1 MVGVVKMIIELF
13 CGAGGASEGIRQAIG
28 RSPDLAIDGCA
39 LACCSHSYNHNGKLI
54 CADIGKIG
62 AKKIKKYTEGK
73 DIELLWASPPCTEF
87 SRIKLGEK
95 NKDIAELVY
104 MPLTWIENA
113 SVENLIIEN
122 VPNFR
127 NYDQYNILLDKLSK
141 RFKRVETHIVKHSD
155 CGGATMRK
163 RLFIIARNSAFDL
176 YFDKQKAKSTKD
188 YLDENNVAWKPLVTK
203 DVRFMAAIDKYD
215 PLGVLGEDFI
225 CSKTLFPCAYP
236 ITGLFPTITTKSNYQ
251 ACLISADKTRYR
263 LFSVIELARL
273 QGLYGFYFCEFVGA
287 DKIIKQIGNAVP
299 PSMAYAVVRAL
310 KLNKGV
316 ENDL

>member
-1 MVGVVKMIIELF
+1 MIVDLF
-13 CGAGGASEGIRQAIG
+13 CGAGGASEGIRQALD

-39 LACCSHSYNHNGKLI
+39 LACCSHSYNHKSKLI

-104 MPLTWIENA
+104 TPLTWIENA

-122 VPNFR
+122 VLDLR

-141 RFKRVETHIVKHSD
+141 RFRRVETHIVKHRD
-155 CGGATMRK
+155 CGGATMRE
-163 RLFIIARNSAFDL
+163 RLFIIARNTNFNL
-176 YFDKQKAKSTKD
+176 CFDKQKSKPAQD
-188 YLDENNVAWKPLVTK
+188 YLDEKNVAWKPLISK
-203 DVRFMAAIDKYD
+203 DVRFMAAIDQYD
-215 PLGVLGEDFI
+215 PLGILGEDFF

-236 ITGLFPTITTKSNYQ
+236 ITGLFPTITTKSYHQ
-251 ACLISADKTRYR
+251 ACLISADKTHYR
-263 LFSVIELARL
+263 LFSAIELARL

-299 PSMAYAVVRAL
+299 PSMAKTVVEAL
-310 KLNKGV
+310 KLDKGA
-316 ENDL
+316 ENER